1 MLFMGAMM
9 LIVLPIFLMICI
21 RMIRSSSLA
30 KRPGGVILE
39 GIFLLS
45 ITLSLIGLLYLTAQ
59 IIKSL

>member
-30 KRPGGVILE
+30 KRPAGVILE

-59 IIKSL
+59 IIKTL